1 MNHISASH
9 FIGIDWS
16 GAEYPEKSGAISISL
31 CKSGDEAP
39 YLVGQSPSRL
49 DVFDFILAEANKDF
63 TSFVGI
69 DCNLGLQMH
78 VAKKM
83 FGADADIFSI
93 WRDVDKVC
101 QDDSNFYARKFWTH
115 EDYNNCFWVEGA
127 KPAWFSQNSK
137 RQTEHA
143 VSNMNLGN
151 PESPFKLIGPKQVGK
166 GGLSG
171 MRLVFNLKK
180 ILGDKISI
188 WPFEKVTSKTK
199 IVIAEIYPRLFWTW
213 SGIKNQKVKDVT
225 ILNQALQFFGSKKV
239 IKVTEL
245 SDHDTDA
252 IVTSVGIRNI
262 IQSNRNRNYFEVP
275 KQYQEFAKLEGWI
288 FGI

>member
-1 MNHISASH
+1 MNDIQVSQ

-31 CKSGDEAP
+31 CKSGDGAP
-39 YLVGQSPSRL
+39 CLVGQSPSRL
-49 DVFDFILAEANKDF
+49 DVFNFILAEAKKDF
-63 TSFVGI
+63 ISFVGI
-69 DCNLGLQMH
+69 DCNLGLQMY

-93 WRDVDKVC
+93 WRDVDSVC

-115 EDYNNCFWVEGA
+115 KNYSHFFWVEGA
-127 KPAWFSQNSK
+127 KPAWFNQDLK

-180 ILGDKISI
+180 MLGDKISI
-188 WPFEKVTSKTK
+188 WPFEKVSSKTK
-199 IVIAEIYPRLFWTW
+199 VVIAEIYPRLFWTTA
-213 SGIKNQKVKDVT
+213 GVKNQKINDVI

-239 IKVTEL
+239 SQVTEL
-245 SDHDTDA
+245 SDHNTDA
-252 IVTSVGIRNI
+252 IITSVGIRNI
-262 IQSNRNRNYFEVP
+262 IQSNGNRNYFQVP